1 MVDNTLTELC
11 QELHNWFDRV
21 RYIGQITLDAN
32 GGIFC
37 DGKSVTV
44 LEGQYFRITDSV
56 FADGVHLYP
65 DVGTTPESFNGAVW
79 VMAVPPAVKALAR
92 DIAEWRQ
99 KYESINSP
107 SMSPFFAESFGG
119 YSYSKSVGA
128 GTKSGGTTADWK
140 SAFDSRLSAYRKL

>member
-79 VMAVPPAVKALAR
+79 VMAVPPAVKTLAM
-92 DIAEWRQ
+92 DISAWRE
-99 KYESINSP
+99 KYENVNAP
-107 SMSPFFAESFGG
+107 SMSPYMSESFGG
-119 YSYSKSVGA
+119 YSYQKGSAFTSNNN
-128 GTKSGGTTADWK
+128 SGGASWKTTFAARMNPW
-140 SAFDSRLSAYRKL
+140 RKI

>member
-11 QELHNWFDRV
+11 QELHNWFDRA

-79 VMAVPPAVKALAR
+79 VMAVPPAVKVLAR
-92 DIAEWRQ
+92 DITAWRE
-99 KYESINSP
+99 KYENVNAP
-107 SMSPFFAESFGG
+107 SMSPYMSESFGG
-119 YSYSKSVGA
+119 YSYQKGSAFSSDN
-128 GTKSGGTTADWK
+128 KSGGTSWK
-140 SAFDSRLSAYRKL
+140 TTFASRMNPWRKI